1 MEKYR
6 IYQAIKEQGVV
17 VVIRGKNV
25 EQAIRTV
32 DACYKGGI
40 KIIEITFT
48 VPNADKIISSLSEK
62 YAGSDI
68 VIGAGSVLDPETARI
83 AMLAGAKFI
92 VSPSLNVETIKI
104 CNRYGVPVMS
114 GVMTPSEAQTAM
126 EYGVDIL
133 KLFPGDIAKPAGLKA
148 LKGPFPNAN
157 IMPTGGVSAENV
169 EEWFKT
175 GAYAV
180 GAGSFLTKDAAN
192 GDYEKVEK
200 VCSAFVEKVRS
211 IIGGKK

>member
-169 EEWFKT
+169 EEWFEA

-180 GAGSFLTKDAAN
+180 GAGSFLTKDATN